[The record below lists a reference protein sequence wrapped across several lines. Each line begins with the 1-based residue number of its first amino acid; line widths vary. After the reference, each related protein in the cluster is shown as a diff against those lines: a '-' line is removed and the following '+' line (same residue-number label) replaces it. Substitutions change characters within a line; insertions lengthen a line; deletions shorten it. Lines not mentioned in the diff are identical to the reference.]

1 MSEMKTNRPSSITES
16 QIKALEEILPAE
28 KIKLEEPMARHTTFR
43 IGGPAEAYLMPST
56 EEELRD
62 VMQWV
67 HENAIPYFLIG
78 NGSDLLVGDL
88 GITGAVISLKDLK
101 GCTVE
106 GHTLTVLAGTS
117 MHMAAQAAEDHSL
130 KGMEFASGIPGS
142 IGGGVFMNAGAYGG
156 EMKQVLTSVRVLMA
170 DGSFSDIPAKD
181 LDLEFP
187 SAGSTFKRPEGY
199 FAGKLISDAGLRGY
213 RVGDAQVSEKHAGFC
228 INRGTAS
235 AQDMMDLIHHVQSEV
250 KAQFGVD
257 LEPEV
262 RLVGYF
268 K

>member
-88 GITGAVISLKDLK
+88 GMTGAVISLRDLK

-106 GHTLTVLAGTS
+106 GHTLTV
-117 MHMAAQAAEDHSL
+117 
-130 KGMEFASGIPGS
+130 P
-142 IGGGVFMNAGAYGG
+142 
-156 EMKQVLTSVRVLMA
+156 
-170 DGSFSDIPAKD
+170 
-181 LDLEFP
+181 
-187 SAGSTFKRPEGY
+187 
-199 FAGKLISDAGLRGY
+199 
-213 RVGDAQVSEKHAGFC
+213 
-228 INRGTAS
+228 
-235 AQDMMDLIHHVQSEV
+235 
-250 KAQFGVD
+250 
-257 LEPEV
+257 
-262 RLVGYF
+262 
-268 K
+268 